1 MSRTASRAVQA
12 ELQAW
17 GKLRIVGVALISLV
31 GLIHLIEAP
40 EYFEAATY
48 LGLLFLANFA
58 GATVAAVGIYRGL
71 WSWGWGLG
79 ILLAASA
86 FLGYILSRTVGLPGF
101 YEDEFFEP
109 MGVLSL
115 IVEALFVLLYVMTIR
130 RGTMETTRAAR

>member
-1 MSRTASRAVQA
+1 MSNATSPLGKTAWVSIS
-12 ELQAW
+12 L
-17 GKLRIVGVALISLV
+17 IVLV

-40 EYFEAATY
+40 EYFEEASY

-58 GATVAAVGIYRGL
+58 GTIVAAIGIYRGSR
-71 WSWGWGLG
+71 SWGWGLG

-86 FLGYILSRTVGLPGF
+86 YLGYILSRTVGLPGF

-115 IVEALFVLLYVMTIR
+115 IVEALFVLQYAVMAIR
-130 RGTMETTRAAR
+130 RGTVQTTRAAR

>member
-58 GATVAAVGIYRGL
+58 GAIVAAVGIYRGS
-71 WSWGWGLG
+71 WNWGWGLG
-79 ILLAASA
+79 VLISASA
-86 FLGYILSRTVGLPGF
+86 FVGYILSRTVGLPGF
-101 YEDEFFEP
+101 YDDEFLEP

-115 IVEALFVLLYVMTIR
+115 VVEALFV
-130 RGTMETTRAAR
+130 